1 MPSWESLTVDALR
14 DLGADAV
21 MVSGAKLRQRMV
33 EMGLQRA
40 FDVVGHVE
48 RSGSS
53 FSKLTAQ
60 VEGVTVQPR
69 LGSDVL
75 IGLGSARAPD
85 GAAPLDSSKPRHG
98 ALRKDVYEAFTR
110 IAPIRYVYLP
120 GSDKFVQANQAEGK
134 TVEVTSPTL
143 TSLIEIRRQFVAT
156 LPQETQQPL
165 LDALNHSSNP
175 LSKFRSALVAG
186 DLFDQWSSKYAE
198 AIKSQVIE
206 WAKQNHLTP
215 RDAWFR
221 HPPPATS
228 PRRTLTLL
236 AQYLTAD
243 EIREL
248 RIPFRAIEALLSDH
262 HEK

>member
-1 MPSWESLTVDALR
+1 MSSWELLTVDALR

-21 MVSGAKLRQRMV
+21 MVPGAKLRQRMV
-33 EMGLQRA
+33 EMGFQRD
-40 FDVVGHVE
+40 FDVVGHVV

-60 VEGVTVQPR
+60 VDGVTVQPR

-75 IGLGSARAPD
+75 IGLRGARAPD
-85 GAAPLDSSKPRHG
+85 DGPNLHSPKLRHG
-98 ALRKDVYEAFTR
+98 VLRKDVYEAFTR

-120 GSDKFVQANQAEGK
+120 GSDKFVQASQAEGK
-134 TVEVTSPTL
+134 TVEVENPTL
-143 TSLIEIRRQFVAT
+143 MSLIEIRRQFVAT

-175 LSKFRSALVAG
+175 LSKFRSALIAG

-198 AIKSQVIE
+198 AIKSRVIE
-206 WAKQNHLTP
+206 WAKQNDLTP

-236 AQYLTAD
+236 AQHLTAE

-248 RIPFRAIEALLSDH
+248 RIPFRAVEALLSDL